1 MSYKAICFDI
11 DGTLYPIGVMNRRI
25 LRLSVLHPVFG
36 VKYRKNRHEFR
47 RCQGAFTQKVPLRW
61 REAMILQNEA
71 GDEPSK
77 PFCED
82 DYRGT
87 YDKLQRCIYAP
98 MRRLY
103 AKTKT
108 FDGVAKTLSAIRAK
122 GLKVGVFT
130 DFPLF
135 DNKLEGLGIAHLVDF
150 AASSDDV
157 GYLKP
162 DTHCLQYLLYNLK
175 MDAKDVLYVG
185 DSYDKDILGS
195 HAAGIDA
202 VLVNVRRSD
211 LADSA
216 KRYPLAKAVFC
227 TWSDFDAWLMA
238 NMGED

>member
-25 LRLSVLHPVFG
+25 LRLCVHHPVFG
-36 VKYRKNRHEFR
+36 MRYRKNRHEYR

-61 REAMILQNEA
+61 REAMIMQNLT

-77 PFCED
+77 AFCED
-82 DYRGT
+82 DYRST
-87 YDKLQRCIYAP
+87 YDKLQRYIYQP

-108 FDGVAKTLSAIRAK
+108 FDGVAETFQTIRDK
-122 GLKVGVFT
+122 GLKIGVFT

-135 DNKLEGLGIAHLVDF
+135 DNKLKGLGLSDLVDF

-157 GYLKP
+157 GFLKP
-162 DTHCLQYLLYNLK
+162 DTHCLEYLLYNLG
-175 MDAKDVLYVG
+175 MDPKDVLYVG
-185 DSYDKDILGS
+185 DSYDKDVLGA

-202 VLVNVRRSD
+202 VLVNTSRSD
-211 LADSA
+211 VADS
-216 KRYPLAKAVFC
+216 KHRYPLAKAVFC
-227 TWSDFDAWLMA
+227 SWSDFDSWLCA
-238 NMGED
+238 NMGDD